1 VELTSPATAVVLGF
15 PLLMMFVMLGMNVV
29 ERRLTRSR
37 PTLQLIPGGE
47 TSGPYPADQGADD
60 AADPCGPARAGPD
73 APERDETP
81 ATGSSPAAQPRPAE
95 AGPAGGELRPALHL
109 ITSAAHASRGRRART
124 ARAAAKAADGS
135 AGEARG

>member
-47 TSGPYPADQGADD
+47 APGPYPTDQGADD
-60 AADPCGPARAGPD
+60 AAEPPGPAPEGPD

-81 ATGSSPAAQPRPAE
+81 ATVTSPAADARPAD
-95 AGPAGGELRPALHL
+95 AAPAGGELRPALHL
-109 ITSAAHASRGRRART
+109 ISGAVHTSRGPRART
-124 ARAAAKAADGS
+124 ARTAARAAGGS